1 MFKLQ
6 IRIIGGV
13 IDMLTISYKTL
24 RKSMKKYL
32 DLIAGSLEIIVVT
45 RKVENSIV
53 MMSEKTYDNLI
64 ENIYLT
70 QNKRNF
76 DWLMESKKQLESGKD
91 IEKDIEDLKL

>member
-1 MFKLQ
+1 ME
-6 IRIIGGV
+6 
-13 IDMLTISYKTL
+13 
-24 RKSMKKYL
+24 KYL

-45 RKVENSIV
+45 RKGENSIV

-76 DWLMESKKQLESGKD
+76 DW
-91 IEKDIEDLKL
+91 

>member
-32 DLIAGSLEIIVVT
+32 DLIAGSLEIILVT
-45 RKVENSIV
+45 RRL
-53 MMSEKTYDNLI
+53 KTA
-64 ENIYLT
+64 
-70 QNKRNF
+70 
-76 DWLMESKKQLESGKD
+76 
-91 IEKDIEDLKL
+91 

>member
-1 MFKLQ
+1 
-6 IRIIGGV
+6 
-13 IDMLTISYKTL
+13 MLTISYKTL

-32 DLIAGSLEIIVVT
+32 DLIAGSFEIILVT

-76 DWLMESKKQLESGKD
+76 DWLMESKRQLEVGKTID
-91 IEKDIEDLKL
+91 KNIK

>member
-1 MFKLQ
+1 
-6 IRIIGGV
+6 
-13 IDMLTISYKTL
+13 MLTISYKTL
-24 RKSMKKYL
+24 RKSMKKCL

-45 RKVENSIV
+45 RKAENSIV

-76 DWLMESKKQLESGKD
+76 DWLMESKRQLEIGKTID
-91 IEKDIEDLKL
+91 KNIK

>member
-1 MFKLQ
+1 
-6 IRIIGGV
+6 
-13 IDMLTISYKTL
+13 MLTISYKTL
-24 RKSMKKYL
+24 RKSTKKYL
-32 DLIAGSLEIIVVT
+32 DLIADSLEIIVVT

-76 DWLMESKKQLESGKD
+76 DWLMESKRQLEVGKTID
-91 IEKDIEDLKL
+91 KNIK

>member
-1 MFKLQ
+1 
-6 IRIIGGV
+6 
-13 IDMLTISYKTL
+13 
-24 RKSMKKYL
+24 MKKYL
-32 DLIAGSLEIIVVT
+32 DLIADSLEIIVVT

-76 DWLMESKKQLESGKD
+76 DWLMESKRQLEVGKTID
-91 IEKDIEDLKL
+91 KNIK

>member
-24 RKSMKKYL
+24 RKSMKKHL
-32 DLIAGSLEIIVVT
+32 DLIADSLEIIVVT

-76 DWLMESKKQLESGKD
+76 DWLMESKRQLEVGKTID
-91 IEKDIEDLKL
+91 KNIK

>member
-1 MFKLQ
+1 
-6 IRIIGGV
+6 
-13 IDMLTISYKTL
+13 MLTISYKTL

-32 DLIAGSLEIIVVT
+32 DLIDGSLEIILVT

-53 MMSEKTYDNLI
+53 MMSEKKYDNLI

-76 DWLMESKKQLESGKD
+76 DWLMESKRQLEVGKTID
-91 IEKDIEDLKL
+91 KNIK

>member
-24 RKSMKKYL
+24 RKSTKKYL
-32 DLIAGSLEIIVVT
+32 DLIADSLEIIVVT

-70 QNKRNF
+70 QNKRKF
-76 DWLMESKKQLESGKD
+76 DWLMESKRQLEVGKTID
-91 IEKDIEDLKL
+91 KNIK

>member
-1 MFKLQ
+1 
-6 IRIIGGV
+6 
-13 IDMLTISYKTL
+13 
-24 RKSMKKYL
+24 MKKYL
-32 DLIAGSLEIIVVT
+32 DLIAGSLEIILVT

-76 DWLMESKKQLESGKD
+76 DWLMESKRQLEVGKIID
-91 IEKDIEDLKL
+91 KNIK

>member
-32 DLIAGSLEIIVVT
+32 DLIADSLEIIVVT
-45 RKVENSIV
+45 SKVENSIV

-76 DWLMESKKQLESGKD
+76 DWLMESKRQLEVGKTID
-91 IEKDIEDLKL
+91 KNIK

>member
-24 RKSMKKYL
+24 RKSTKKYL
-32 DLIAGSLEIIVVT
+32 DLIADSLEIIVVT

-76 DWLMESKKQLESGKD
+76 DWLMESKRQLEVGKTID
-91 IEKDIEDLKL
+91 KNIK

>member
-24 RKSMKKYL
+24 RKSMKKVL
-32 DLIAGSLEIIVVT
+32 DLIADSLEIIVVT

-76 DWLMESKKQLESGKD
+76 DWLMESKRQLEVGKTID
-91 IEKDIEDLKL
+91 KNIK

>member
-1 MFKLQ
+1 
-6 IRIIGGV
+6 
-13 IDMLTISYKTL
+13 MLTISYKTL

>member
-1 MFKLQ
+1 M
-6 IRIIGGV
+6 
-13 IDMLTISYKTL
+13 
-24 RKSMKKYL
+24 
-32 DLIAGSLEIIVVT
+32 DLIAGSLEIILVT

-76 DWLMESKKQLESGKD
+76 DWLMESKRQLEVGKTID
-91 IEKDIEDLKL
+91 KNIK

>member
-1 MFKLQ
+1 
-6 IRIIGGV
+6 
-13 IDMLTISYKTL
+13 
-24 RKSMKKYL
+24 MKKYL
-32 DLIAGSLEIIVVT
+32 DLIAGSLEIILVT

-76 DWLMESKKQLESGKD
+76 DWLMESKRQLEVGKTID
-91 IEKDIEDLKL
+91 KNIK